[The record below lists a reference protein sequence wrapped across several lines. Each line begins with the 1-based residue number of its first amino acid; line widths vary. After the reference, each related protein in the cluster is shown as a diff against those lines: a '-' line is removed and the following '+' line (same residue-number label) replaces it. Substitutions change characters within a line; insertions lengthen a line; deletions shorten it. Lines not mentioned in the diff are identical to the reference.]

1 MIKVIRYSRP
11 AAETA
16 TRLPLNVRSAG
27 WMVTDERWRHATGKV
42 DRINV
47 YWGISGI
54 IKYTVNGRLF
64 QTLPGELLTFPF
76 DSEMGPAAEPS
87 AGELRWFTLDGPL
100 ACKTLQMLG
109 INFFEPFRAGKC
121 PKELH
126 QQLLEAMRVLLPY
139 SIYQAETLAYELLTR
154 AAMATDFELTRN
166 NAAVTQALTIIDA
179 EYSDPCLNVNA
190 LAERLA
196 MNRSVLSRIFKQQL
210 GMSPSAYLELQ
221 RLRLSIKL
229 LESGETVKD
238 AAYCAG
244 YADPRYFARLFKAR
258 FGLPPRKWRHSIQ

>member
-1 MIKVIRYSRP
+1 MVKIIRYSRP
-11 AAETA
+11 AAEPA

-27 WMVTDERWRHATGKV
+27 WMVTDEQWRHGTGQV

-47 YWGISGI
+47 YWGIAGV

-64 QTLPGELLTFPF
+64 TTLPDELMTFPF
-76 DSEMGPAAEPS
+76 DSEMGPAAES
-87 AGELRWFTLDGPL
+87 SEGEFRWFTLDGPL
-100 ACKTLQMLG
+100 SCQTLQLLG
-109 INFFEPFRAGKC
+109 IKFFEPFRAGKC
-121 PKELH
+121 PKESH
-126 QQLLEAMRVLLPY
+126 HQLLEAMRVLLPY

-154 AAMATDFELTRN
+154 AALAPNIKQAQKNAT
-166 NAAVTQALTIIDA
+166 VTQALAIIDA
-179 EYSDPCLNVNA
+179 EYSDPYLNVNA
-190 LAERLA
+190 LAERLE
-196 MNRSVLSRIFKQQL
+196 MNRSVFTRLFKQQL

-229 LESGETVKD
+229 IESGETVKD

-258 FGLPPRKWRHSIQ
+258 FGLPPCKWRHSIQ